1 MGKWD
6 PPDPRGLSEKGG
18 GGINE
23 KNLKKSEIEKCNT
36 YSKGILA
43 MFAHFTNLY
52 SVAGGRKD
60 SVYDIS
66 NFDTISPEVL
76 IAAGCVAP
84 DESTYLLYLR
94 IVFILH

>member
-1 MGKWD
+1 MCLLDIKLEKL
-6 PPDPRGLSEKGG
+6 REKGG

-52 SVAGGRKD
+52 SSVGGRKD
-60 SVYDIS
+60 SAYDIS
-66 NFDTISPEVL
+66 NFDNISPEIL

-84 DESTYLLYLR
+84 DESTYMLYLQ
-94 IVFILH
+94 IFYIFH